1 MVERRS
7 PKPDAGGSSPSW
19 PVKLCGLKNM
29 EKVTK
34 FLKEVV
40 AELRKVTWP
49 SKDELIGS
57 TIVTIVVSVIVAVFI
72 GIVDRILTLLIQ
84 TIFGTGVGG

>member
-1 MVERRS
+1 
-7 PKPDAGGSSPSW
+7 
-19 PVKLCGLKNM
+19 L
-29 EKVTK
+29 EKVKK

-57 TIVTIVVSVIVAVFI
+57 TIVTIVVSLIVAIFI
-72 GIVDRILTLLIQ
+72 GVVDRILGFGIRS
-84 TIFGTGVGG
+84 IFGGGLGG

>member
-1 MVERRS
+1 MNKINR
-7 PKPDAGGSSPSW
+7 
-19 PVKLCGLKNM
+19 
-29 EKVTK
+29 

-57 TIVTIVVSVIVAVFI
+57 TIVTIVVSTIIAIFI
-72 GIVDRILTLLIQ
+72 GIVDRILTFVVQ
-84 TIFGTGVGG
+84 SIFGTGLGG

>member
-1 MVERRS
+1 
-7 PKPDAGGSSPSW
+7 
-19 PVKLCGLKNM
+19 M
-29 EKVTK
+29 EKIKK

-57 TIVTIVVSVIVAVFI
+57 TIVTIVVSLIVAIFI
-72 GIVDRILTLLIQ
+72 GIVDRILSVAVRA
-84 TIFGTGVGG
+84 IFGGFGS